1 MRARLRVKYNYLFY
15 LVKALTCLQRKNTTE
30 NTEMLHT
37 VNVRVNAGLLNENS
51 LLPEVLQ
58 ILQVVRPAWSVG
70 NIQSKVD
77 LDFNM

>member
-1 MRARLRVKYNYLFY
+1 M
-15 LVKALTCLQRKNTTE
+15 KALTCLQKNTTE

-51 LLPEVLQ
+51 LLPEVSQ